1 MSSDEPARPR
11 VPTQWWSR
19 MAIKLHATL
28 LAGLTLSAVASWI
41 EWGRALDG
49 RAIAWV
55 YAFEWPLFA
64 VLGTYAWW
72 RLVHDD
78 QPRRRKPRPPRRAQI
93 PDDDPGLAAWRSYLA
108 ELDSE
113 QRSPEPPPR

>member
-1 MSSDEPARPR
+1 VITDEPASSR
-11 VPTQWWSR
+11 VPVQWWSR
-19 MAIKLHATL
+19 TAIKLHATL
-28 LAGLTLSAVASWI
+28 LGGLTMCAIASWI
-41 EWGRALDG
+41 EWRRALDG

-78 QPRRRKPRPPRRAQI
+78 QPRRRRPRPSRRPQI

-108 ELDSE
+108 ELESGQTPD
-113 QRSPEPPPR
+113 PPAR

>member
-1 MSSDEPARPR
+1 MSFDEPARPQ

-19 MAIKLHATL
+19 TAIKLHVTL
-28 LAGLTLSAVASWI
+28 LAGLTLCAIASWI
-41 EWGRALDG
+41 EWRRALDG
-49 RAIAWV
+49 RTIAWV

-64 VLGTYAWW
+64 VLGGYAWW

-78 QPRRRKPRPPRRAQI
+78 QPRPRRPPRRAQI

-113 QRSPEPPPR
+113 QSSTEPPSR